1 MRKTNKQMRDDY
13 YITRRIISIDPM
25 SGEYIEMKDNTR
37 TYLYS
42 EWDKNRGIK
51 YVPKNK
57 KGGRHVK

>member
-13 YITRRIISIDPM
+13 YITRRIIYYDNN
-25 SGEYIEMKDNTR
+25 EYYELKDNNKK
-37 TYLYS
+37 YLYS

>member
-1 MRKTNKQMRDDY
+1 MRDDY

-57 KGGRHVK
+57 KGGRHAK